1 MTSDQDDSL
10 LGVVDANATLIAAI
24 VGYRA
29 MLTESGFSPEA
40 VEQMTIDYHRAF
52 INKVLDR

>member
-1 MTSDQDDSL
+1 L